1 MLAPGEARGQK
12 TPSIARAARE
22 SGSIVGTFPAVANL
36 ERRMGAM
43 SLSVGR
49 FAELVRGLA
58 GRFGLGRRADTRLPD
73 LATQE
78 ALRDSEERLRLV
90 RRATGLGMYE
100 IDWVARRRYWS
111 PELRAILRVPDDLDI
126 DTDIDLL
133 ERIIPDAMRATFRA
147 KLQAS
152 LQPES
157 GGDYDD
163 EHRIVRFDGSTGWI
177 LLRGKTFFAE
187 TPQGRQATRSIGL
200 VVDITDRK
208 RGEEANA
215 LHASTVLSSN
225 DAIFSID
232 PNRIIRTWNPGAER
246 LYGYAASE
254 AIGRPLSILHDQD
267 RLPEFG
273 ELFARTMG
281 GEAVIL
287 ETVRRHK
294 DGRMIPVGISG
305 SPIFDAEGHVVGVA
319 AVHRDMTESRQ
330 HEEHLAF
337 TMRELSHR
345 TKNMLAVVQGLSH
358 MIARRSDGIEDFE
371 ARFHGCIQ
379 ALAYSHDLLV
389 QHEWQG
395 ATLEELLRVQIAPF
409 GGLDSGRFAVRGP
422 EVYLRPQAMQ
432 SLGLILHELATNA
445 TKYGALS
452 SPAGTIAIDWTGEAD
467 GVRLTWAERGG
478 PPVAPPQ
485 RKGFGQV
492 VFERIGASLEGNIAT
507 EFRPE
512 GFFCTVHIG
521 AENLR
526 RPDLFAPSGNRF
538 DLSSRGGKA
547 I

>member
-1 MLAPGEARGQK
+1 MDA
-12 TPSIARAARE
+12 TS
-22 SGSIVGTFPAVANL
+22 F
-36 ERRMGAM
+36 
-43 SLSVGR
+43 VGR
-49 FAELVRGLA
+49 FAERVRGLA
-58 GRFGLGRRADTRLPD
+58 GRLGGRRRSRADLPD

-126 DTDIDLL
+126 NMDTDLL
-133 ERIIPDAMRATFRA
+133 ERIIPDGMRAKFRG

-152 LQPES
+152 LRPES

-163 EHRIVRFDGSTGWI
+163 EHRITRLDGSTGWI
-177 LLRGKTFFAE
+177 LLRGKTFFTE

-208 RGEEANA
+208 RGEEVNA

-232 PNRIIRTWNPGAER
+232 PQRIIRTWNPGAER
-246 LYGYAASE
+246 LYGYPAAE
-254 AIGRPLSILHDQD
+254 AIGRPLSILHDPD
-267 RLPEFG
+267 HLPEFG
-273 ELFARTMG
+273 ELFARTMA

-319 AVHRDMTESRQ
+319 AVHRDMTENRQ

-337 TMRELSHR
+337 TLRELSHR

-358 MIARRSDGIEDFE
+358 MIARRSDDIEDFE

-389 QHEWQG
+389 EHEWQG
-395 ATLEELLRVQIAPF
+395 ATLEELLRVQLAPF
-409 GGLDSGRFAVRGP
+409 GGLDGGRFVARGP
-422 EVYLRPQAMQ
+422 QVYLRPQAMQ
-432 SLGLILHELATNA
+432 PLGLIMHELATNA
-445 TKYGALS
+445 TKHGALS
-452 SPAGTIAIDWTGEAD
+452 SPAGTIAIDWVREAD
-467 GVRLTWAERGG
+467 SVRLTWVERGG
-478 PPVAPPQ
+478 PPVVPPK

-492 VFERIGASLEGNIAT
+492 VFERIGASLEGDIAT
-507 EFRPE
+507 EFRPQ
-512 GFFCTVHIG
+512 GLLCTVNIG
-521 AENLR
+521 AENLLR
-526 RPDLFAPSGNRF
+526 SELFAAPGARF
-538 DLSSRGGKA
+538 GLSPRRGEA
-547 I
+547 S